1 MRFTVLG
8 SGSTGNATLIEARA
22 HASDAQ
28 PTRVLVDCGLTRRT
42 LTQRLAQRGVA
53 LNQIDAVFVTHE
65 HSDHVG
71 CLASLMKFHGTS
83 VMTSAGTWAGCARRL
98 LAGMTATD
106 ALASVNAHTLA
117 PMDAAVLPPLQ
128 HVARA
133 GQPITIGALTL
144 TPFAVPHDATEPLQV
159 VVSDGHR
166 RLGVVTDL
174 GEPNAT
180 VTQALSDCDALL
192 LEANH
197 DETMLANGPYPPF
210 LRRRIG
216 GAHGHLANSQ
226 SAALLSDCRH
236 RELRR
241 VVAAHLSQHN
251 NTPQLAATALARA
264 MGWLPDQINV
274 ADAKTGTPWF
284 EV

>member
-8 SGSTGNATLIEARA
+8 SGSTGNATLIEART

-42 LTQRLAQRGVA
+42 LTQRLEQRGVA
-53 LNQIDAVFVTHE
+53 LSQIDAVFVTHE

-83 VMTSAGTWAGCARRL
+83 VMTSAGTWAGCAPRL
-98 LAGMTATD
+98 MAGMTAIE
-106 ALASVNAHTLA
+106 ALAS
-117 PMDAAVLPPLQ
+117 MDAPALPPLQ

-133 GQPITIGALTL
+133 GQPVTIGALTL
-144 TPFAVPHDATEPLQV
+144 TPFAVPHDANEPLQV
-159 VVSDGHR
+159 VVSDGR
-166 RLGVVTDL
+166 SRLGVVTDL
-174 GEPNAT
+174 GEPNTA
-180 VTQALSDCDALL
+180 VTQALSDCDALV

-197 DETMLANGPYPPF
+197 DEAMLANGPYPPF

-236 RELRR
+236 SGLRR

>member
-22 HASDAQ
+22 HASDAH

-53 LNQIDAVFVTHE
+53 LSQIDAVFVTHE

-83 VMTSAGTWAGCARRL
+83 VVTSAGTWAGCAPRL
-98 LAGMTATD
+98 LANMTATD
-106 ALASVNAHTLA
+106 ALASVNAHALA
-117 PMDAAVLPPLQ
+117 SMDAPVLPPLQ

-133 GQPITIGALTL
+133 GESVTIGALTL

-159 VVSDGHR
+159 VVSDGQS

-180 VTQALSDCDALL
+180 VTRALSDCDALL

-236 RELRR
+236 HGLRR